1 MANNISIN
9 EIKRLQH
16 LAGLNESENSDNL
29 FMDVLELIR
38 NRTRQMN
45 DDDVFEFHEKLK
57 TWVNKLI

>member
-1 MANNISIN
+1 MNNNTSID

-16 LAGLNESENSDNL
+16 LAGLNESKNSDNL

-38 NRTRQMN
+38 NRTLQMN
-45 DDDVFEFHEKLK
+45 YDDVFEFHEKLK

>member
-1 MANNISIN
+1 MNNNTSID
-9 EIKRLQH
+9 EIKRLQQ

-45 DDDVFEFHEKLK
+45 DDDAFEFHEKLK